1 MQQLEAYLSTL
12 RPNSRAP
19 YRQAFYEFQK
29 FLKERELWLNET
41 GMNAYLAWLK
51 EKRLSGKTIN
61 LKFDALRS
69 IYRHFARNGHTNKNP
84 FENSNVRLPRSNW
97 NRKRHYRL
105 IPFDKVTR
113 VCTAPSNHTKVG
125 IRDRC
130 LLSILFGCGLRKDEL
145 LKLRLKDFQ
154 QSEGGHYFLYLPE
167 TKAQTDQMQSIPD
180 WALSAILR
188 LIEIRKGDGATE
200 SSHLL
205 CMYRGDDSPKPGG
218 IPTRTFDRI
227 FKKWCAHV
235 GVKHVSP
242 HCARATAISKLFFD
256 RVELKKVRD
265 FARHASILTTELYDK
280 RLFGIEESA
289 GKKLH
294 YDEN

>member
-12 RPNSRAP
+12 RPNSARV
-19 YRQAFYEFQK
+19 YRQAFNEFQG
-29 FLKERELWLNET
+29 FLRERELWLNDT
-41 GMNAYLAWLK
+41 GMSAYLEWLK

-69 IYRHFARNGHTNKNP
+69 IYRHFQRNGTTKQNP
-84 FENSNVRLPRSNW
+84 FDASSVRLPRSNW

-105 IPFDKVTR
+105 VPFDKVTK
-113 VCTAPSNHTKVG
+113 VCTAPSNHSKVG
-125 IRDRC
+125 IRDRA
-130 LLSILFGCGLRKDEL
+130 LLAILFGCGLRKDEL

-154 QSEGGHYFLYLPE
+154 CSDGGHYFFYLSQ

-200 SSHLL
+200 GSNLL
-205 CMYRGDDSPKPGG
+205 CMYTADEQPKLGG

-256 RVELKKVRD
+256 RVELRKVRD
-265 FARHASILTTELYDK
+265 FARHASIITTELYDK

-289 GKKLH
+289 GKKLQ
-294 YDEN
+294 YEEN